1 MSNDHQPLS
10 WCKASSKPLRQM
22 YVAGEASVVAAGD
35 SDRNQSISSALS
47 YWFWILNLF

>member
-1 MSNDHQPLS
+1 MNEQR
-10 WCKASSKPLRQM
+10 SSALELVQSKV

>member
-1 MSNDHQPLS
+1 
-10 WCKASSKPLRQM
+10 M

-47 YWFWILNLF
+47 HRRTRFCVLVLDLEPVLVTCLKKAP